1 MKRED
6 ALYKAAARAANA
18 YYRTFLQNASYAD
31 LENEQGK
38 KKSKDDILAELAEK
52 FYDKLM
58 MSNPEDAWTWK
69 SEKAYE
75 LAKPED
81 LAKALTFDE
90 NPIDQKKVE
99 FSAFSSLVAPEKGKN
114 WYGLNSEQMKY
125 KMKELGFDPSDKRD
139 VEDFY
144 KRLQE
149 HQQNYDRGQ
158 IVKETMFS
166 PGGIT
171 AAILAPSATEEA
183 ARQSLSGD
191 FDESRMNRAV
201 VADAAADLVMGVG
214 PATRILGGTPIRTG
228 VTAAMAEGGRQAF
241 DASQGRDYDIG
252 AAIGAGIAA
261 GTVPT
266 IARGIGWKIAQGGSA
281 EARPIARGF
290 ARGLRNIDPVEQ
302 EKAMLKQELVN
313 TRYNVEQAIAAA
325 KKGSRA
331 YRKSG
336 PRNVDYSE
344 SEMSV
349 LDSYN
354 EAAKK
359 LRSLGFESEASEAF
373 GVPGTPNVSIDEI
386 LGKPPQMIDGR
397 LVYKSPYKR
406 GIDAAMKEYEKPI
419 RYRGSSS
426 TASRIP
432 EKSTA
437 ELNEGYREVMKGAF
451 PAKVEKEMGSSTPSD
466 KRLYNIGL
474 ALGRGFGGAGTQ
486 IEPIAKVEPS
496 SVYEFATGNADDVG
510 KRNVDKVVKTK
521 WFKNLAK
528 ENPQKAY
535 AIEKALGGAK

>member
-1 MKRED
+1 MNRED
-6 ALYKAAARAANA
+6 ALYMAAARAANA
-18 YYRTFLQNASYAD
+18 HYRTFLQNASYAD

-38 KKSKDDILAELAEK
+38 KKSKDDILSELTGK
-52 FYDKLM
+52 FYSKLM
-58 MSNPEDAWTWK
+58 MSNPEDSWTWK

-75 LAKPED
+75 KAKPED

-90 NPIDQKKVE
+90 NPIDKKKVE
-99 FSAFSSLVAPEKGKN
+99 YSAFSSLIAPEKGKN
-114 WYGLNSEQMKY
+114 WYGLNDDQMKY
-125 KMKELGFDPSDKRD
+125 KMKELGYDPSDKLD
-139 VEDFY
+139 VEEFY

-158 IVKETMFS
+158 IVKESLES
-166 PGGIT
+166 PGGVT
-171 AAILAPSATEEA
+171 AALLAPSATEESV
-183 ARQSLSGD
+183 RQSLSGD
-191 FDESRMNRAV
+191 FDDSRMNRAIA
-201 VADAAADLVMGVG
+201 ADATADLVMGVG
-214 PATRILGGTPIRTG
+214 PTTRILGGSPIRTG

-281 EARPIARGF
+281 EARPLARGF

-302 EKAMLKQELVN
+302 EKAMLKRELVN
-313 TRYNVEQAIAAA
+313 TRYNVDQAIAAA
-325 KKGSRA
+325 KKGARA

-336 PRNVDYSE
+336 PRDVDYSE

-354 EAAKK
+354 NAAKK
-359 LRSLGFESEASEAF
+359 LRALGFENESSEAF
-373 GVPGTPNVSIDEI
+373 GTPGTPKTSVEEI
-386 LGKPPQMIDGR
+386 LGKPPQMIEGR

-419 RYRGSSS
+419 KYRGSSS

-437 ELNEGYREVMKGAF
+437 DLNEDYREVMKGAF
-451 PAKVEKEMGSSTPSD
+451 PAKVEKEMGSSTPAN

-474 ALGRGFGGAGTQ
+474 ALGRGLGSAGTQ
-486 IEPIAKVEPS
+486 IEPMAKIEPS
-496 SVYEFATGNADDVG
+496 SLYEFVTGNADDVG
-510 KRNVDKVVKTK
+510 DRNVDKVKKTK
-521 WFKNLAK
+521 WFKSFAEK
-528 ENPQKAY
+528 NPQKAY
-535 AIEKALGGAK
+535 ALEKALGGAR

>member
-38 KKSKDDILAELAEK
+38 KKSKDEILDELAGK

-58 MSNPEDAWTWK
+58 MSNPEESWTWK
-69 SEKAYE
+69 SEKSYE

-114 WYGLNSEQMKY
+114 WYGLNSDQMKY
-125 KMKELGFDPSDKRD
+125 KMKELGYDPSDKRD
-139 VEDFY
+139 VEEFY
-144 KRLQE
+144 KKLQE

-158 IVKETMFS
+158 IVKETMMS
-166 PGGIT
+166 PGGVT
-171 AAILAPSATEEA
+171 AALLAPSATEEA

-214 PATRILGGTPIRTG
+214 PATRILGGSPLRTS

-252 AAIGAGIAA
+252 AALGAGIAA

-266 IARGIGWKIAQGGSA
+266 IARGIGSKIAQGGSA
-281 EARPIARGF
+281 EARPVARGF

-313 TRYNVEQAIAAA
+313 TRYNVEQAIDAA
-325 KKGSRA
+325 KKGARS

-336 PRNVDYSE
+336 PRDVDYTE

-354 EAAKK
+354 KAAEK
-359 LRSLGFESEASEAF
+359 LRALGFESEASEAF
-373 GVPGTPNVSIDEI
+373 GTPGTPNVSIEEV
-386 LGKPPQMIDGR
+386 LGKPPQMIEGQ
-397 LVYKSPYKR
+397 LVFKSPYKR
-406 GIDAAMKEYEKPI
+406 GIAAAMKEYEKPI

-474 ALGRGFGGAGTQ
+474 ALGRGLGGAGTQ

-496 SVYEFATGNADDVG
+496 SLYEFATGNADDVG
-510 KRNVDKVVKTK
+510 KRNIDNVVKTK

-535 AIEKALGGAK
+535 AIEKALGGAR

>member
-1 MKRED
+1 MNRED
-6 ALYKAAARAANA
+6 ALYMAAARAANA
-18 YYRTFLQNASYAD
+18 HYRTFLQNASYAD

-38 KKSKDDILAELAEK
+38 KKSKDDILAELTGK
-52 FYDKLM
+52 FFSKLM
-58 MSNPEDAWTWK
+58 MSNPEDSWTWK

-75 LAKPED
+75 QAKPED

-99 FSAFSSLVAPEKGKN
+99 YSAFSSLIAPEKGKN
-114 WYGLNSEQMKY
+114 WYGLNNDQMKY
-125 KMKELGFDPSDKRD
+125 KMKELGYDPSDKLD
-139 VEDFY
+139 VEEFY
-144 KRLQE
+144 KRLRE

-158 IVKETMFS
+158 IVKESLES
-166 PGGIT
+166 PGGV
-171 AAILAPSATEEA
+171 AAALLAPSSTEEA

-191 FDESRMNRAV
+191 FDDSRMNRAIA
-201 VADAAADLVMGVG
+201 ADATADLLMGVG
-214 PATRILGGTPIRTG
+214 PATRILGGSPIRTG

-252 AAIGAGIAA
+252 AAIGAGMAA

-281 EARPIARGF
+281 EARPVARGF

-302 EKAMLKQELVN
+302 EKAMLKSELVN

-359 LRSLGFESEASEAF
+359 LRALGFESEASEAF
-373 GVPGTPNVSIDEI
+373 GTPGTPNVSVEEI
-386 LGKPPQMIDGR
+386 LGKPPQMIEGR

-406 GIDAAMKEYEKPI
+406 GIAAAMKEYEKPI
-419 RYRGSSS
+419 KYRGSSS

-451 PAKVEKEMGSSTPSD
+451 PAKVEKEMGSSTPAN

-474 ALGRGFGGAGTQ
+474 ALGRGLGSAGTQ
-486 IEPIAKVEPS
+486 LEPIAKIEPS
-496 SVYEFATGNADDVG
+496 SLYEFVTGNADDVG
-510 KRNVDKVVKTK
+510 QRNVDNFVKSK
-521 WFKNLAK
+521 WFKSFAEK
-528 ENPQKAY
+528 NPQKAY
-535 AIEKALGGAK
+535 AIEKALGGAR

>member
-114 WYGLNSEQMKY
+114 WYGLNSDQMKY
-125 KMKELGFDPSDKRD
+125 KMKELGYDSSDKRD
-139 VEDFY
+139 VEEFY

-252 AAIGAGIAA
+252 AALGAGIAA

-302 EKAMLKQELVN
+302 EKALLKQELVN

-359 LRSLGFESEASEAF
+359 LRALGFESEASEAF
-373 GVPGTPNVSIDEI
+373 GVPGTPNASIEEI

-496 SVYEFATGNADDVG
+496 SMYEFATGNADDVG

>member
-6 ALYKAAARAANA
+6 ALYMAAARAASA

-38 KKSKDDILAELAEK
+38 KKSKDDILAELTGN
-52 FYDKLM
+52 FYSKLM

-69 SEKAYE
+69 SERAYE

-90 NPIDQKKVE
+90 NPIDKKKVE

-114 WYGLNSEQMKY
+114 WYGLNTDQMKY
-125 KMKELGFDPSDKRD
+125 KMKELGYDPSDKLD
-139 VEDFY
+139 VEEFY
-144 KRLQE
+144 RRLNE
-149 HQQNYDRGQ
+149 HQQSYDRGQ
-158 IVKETMFS
+158 IVKETLSS
-166 PGGIT
+166 PGGVT
-171 AAILAPSATEEA
+171 AALLAPSATEEA
-183 ARQSLSGD
+183 ARQSLSGEFSD
-191 FDESRMNRAV
+191 DRMKRAI
-201 VADAAADLVMGVG
+201 VADAAADLVMSAG
-214 PATRILGGTPIRTG
+214 PTTRLLGGTPIRTG

-241 DASQGRDYDIG
+241 DASQGRGYDIG
-252 AAIGAGIAA
+252 AALGAGIAA

-266 IARGIGWKIAQGGSA
+266 IARGIGSKIAQGGSA

-302 EKAMLKQELVN
+302 EKAMLKQQLVN
-313 TRYNVEQAIAAA
+313 TRYNVEQAIASA

-336 PRNVDYSE
+336 PRNVDYTE

-349 LDSYN
+349 LDNYN
-354 EAAKK
+354 DAAKK
-359 LRSLGFESEASEAF
+359 LRALGFESETSEAF
-373 GVPGTPNVSIDEI
+373 GIPGTPNTSIEEV
-386 LGKPPQMIDGR
+386 LGKPPQMIEGR
-397 LVYKSPYKR
+397 LIYKSPYKR
-406 GIDAAMKEYEKPI
+406 GVEAVMKEYEKPI
-419 RYRGSSS
+419 KYRGSSS

-474 ALGRGFGGAGTQ
+474 ALGRGLGGAGTQ
-486 IEPIAKVEPS
+486 VEPIAKVEPS
-496 SVYEFATGNADDVG
+496 ALYEFVTGNADDVG
-510 KRNVDKVVKTK
+510 KRNVDEVVKTK
-521 WFKNLAK
+521 WFKDLAK

>member
-18 YYRTFLQNASYAD
+18 YYRTFLRNASYAD

-38 KKSKDDILAELAEK
+38 KKSKDEILDELAGK

-58 MSNPEDAWTWK
+58 TSNPEESWTWK
-69 SEKAYE
+69 SEKSYE

-114 WYGLNSEQMKY
+114 WYGLNSDQMKY
-125 KMKELGFDPSDKRD
+125 KMKELGYDPSDKRN

-144 KRLQE
+144 KKLQE

-158 IVKETMFS
+158 IVKESLES
-166 PGGIT
+166 PGGVI
-171 AAILAPSATEEA
+171 AALLAPSATEEA
-183 ARQSLSGD
+183 TRQSLSGD
-191 FDESRMNRAV
+191 YDDSRINRAIV
-201 VADAAADLVMGVG
+201 TDAAADLAMGVG
-214 PATRILGGTPIRTG
+214 PATRFFGGSPIRTA
-228 VTAAMAEGGRQAF
+228 VTATAAEGARQVF
-241 DASQGRDYDIG
+241 DAAQGRDYNIG
-252 AAIGAGIAA
+252 AAIGAGLSA

-313 TRYNVEQAIAAA
+313 TRHNVEQAIDAA

-359 LRSLGFESEASEAF
+359 LRALGFESETSEAF
-373 GVPGTPNVSIDEI
+373 GVPGTPNASIEEI
-386 LGKPPQMIDGR
+386 LGKPPQMIEGR
-397 LVYKSPYKR
+397 LVFKSPYKR

-466 KRLYNIGL
+466 KRLYNIGKAIGQVL
-474 ALGRGFGGAGTQ
+474 GGAGTQ

-496 SVYEFATGNADDVG
+496 SLYEFATGNADDVG
-510 KRNVDKVVKTK
+510 KQNVDKVVKSK
-521 WFKNLAK
+521 WFKSFAEK
-528 ENPQKAY
+528 NPQKAY
-535 AIEKALGGAK
+535 ALEKALGGAR